1 MAEESRGARD
11 EALGRLVAEGVITRD
26 QAAAVGAALEAA
38 EARPGVRWAE
48 AVGYVG
54 GALVLAAVAV
64 FMATAWDAITPV
76 GRSLLLAALV
86 PVLAVAGAVMAGG
99 IRALRPGTEVPTVR
113 RRIGGTLFA
122 LAAVAASL
130 AVGVWLDD
138 LVDSY
143 DDLTPQIAASAV
155 GLVAAAGGYT
165 ALRSAPG
172 LVAAWGMSAFLVG
185 SAAWETAYRLTGAI
199 EDYEA
204 PGYAFAQ
211 DVMVNATGLSLAA
224 LGALWAG
231 LAFAGVVR
239 ERGTAVGLGAATAFT
254 GAEFLTEPFNHL
266 GVLLLAAAL
275 FSGHVLWRSRPG
287 AGRGPGAALVFG
299 IIAVTVGIPQLV
311 WYLTDGEM
319 SAAGVLL
326 VAGAV
331 LLLSSWL
338 GLRLHK
344 AAGGPGTPG
353 AGAPAP
359 QGPPPGPAPEADAPP
374 RTAEPAPPQPSPAP
388 RQEESPPLVDPRDP
402 DNRL

>member
-1 MAEESRGARD
+1 
-11 EALGRLVAEGVITRD
+11 
-26 QAAAVGAALEAA
+26 
-38 EARPGVRWAE
+38 
-48 AVGYVG
+48 
-54 GALVLAAVAV
+54 
-64 FMATAWDAITPV
+64 
-76 GRSLLLAALV
+76 
-86 PVLAVAGAVMAGG
+86 
-99 IRALRPGTEVPTVR
+99 
-113 RRIGGTLFA
+113 
-122 LAAVAASL
+122 
-130 AVGVWLDD
+130 
-138 LVDSY
+138 
-143 DDLTPQIAASAV
+143 
-155 GLVAAAGGYT
+155 
-165 ALRSAPG
+165 
-172 LVAAWGMSAFLVG
+172 
-185 SAAWETAYRLTGAI
+185 
-199 EDYEA
+199 
-204 PGYAFAQ
+204 
-211 DVMVNATGLSLAA
+211 
-224 LGALWAG
+224 
-231 LAFAGVVR
+231 
-239 ERGTAVGLGAATAFT
+239 
-254 GAEFLTEPFNHL
+254 
-266 GVLLLAAAL
+266 
-275 FSGHVLWRSRPG
+275 LWRSRPG

>member
-1 MAEESRGARD
+1 
-11 EALGRLVAEGVITRD
+11 GVF
-26 QAAAVGAALEAA
+26 Q
-38 EARPGVRWAE
+38 
-48 AVGYVG
+48 
-54 GALVLAAVAV
+54 
-64 FMATAWDAITPV
+64 
-76 GRSLLLAALV
+76 
-86 PVLAVAGAVMAGG
+86 
-99 IRALRPGTEVPTVR
+99 
-113 RRIGGTLFA
+113 
-122 LAAVAASL
+122 
-130 AVGVWLDD
+130 
-138 LVDSY
+138 
-143 DDLTPQIAASAV
+143 
-155 GLVAAAGGYT
+155 
-165 ALRSAPG
+165 
-172 LVAAWGMSAFLVG
+172 VG

-359 QGPPPGPAPEADAPP
+359 QGPPP
-374 RTAEPAPPQPSPAP
+374 EPAPPQPSPAP